1 MKSFFYIVAKLL
13 GIILFKIFF
22 NWEVKGKKYI
32 PRKDGF
38 IIASNHLSYLDPP
51 VIGVASPRKLRYL
64 AKSSLFKTPVLS
76 FLIKIY
82 GAIPIEREKEYSI
95 SIRKG
100 LEILKNGEG
109 LVIFPEGTRNPKGEV
124 KIPKKGVAF
133 LAYKTGVPVIPVKIK
148 GTEKALSVGGK
159 FIKPAKVKVVF
170 GPPVKVESNNYLNQA
185 NRIMNLIK
193 ELK

>member
-1 MKSFFYIVAKLL
+1 MEKIFYISAKLL
-13 GIILFKIFF
+13 GIILFKILF
-22 NWEVKGKKYI
+22 NWEVKGKENI
-32 PRKDGF
+32 PKKGGF

-51 VIGVASPRKLRYL
+51 IIGIASPRKLHYL
-64 AKSSLFKTPVLS
+64 AKSSLFKVPILN

-82 GAIPIEREKEYSI
+82 GGIPIEREKEYSI

-100 LEILKNGEG
+100 LEILKNGDG

-133 LAYKTGVPVIPVKIK
+133 LAYKTGVSVIPVKIK
-148 GTEKALSVGGK
+148 GAAKALSVGGK
-159 FIKPAKVKVVF
+159 FVKPAKVKIIF
-170 GPPVKVESNNYLNQA
+170 GPPVKVESNDYLNQA

-193 ELK
+193 GLE

>member
-1 MKSFFYIVAKLL
+1 MKKIFYISAKLL
-13 GIILFKIFF
+13 GIFLFKILF
-22 NWEVKGKKYI
+22 NWEVKGRKNILKKG
-32 PRKDGF
+32 GF
-38 IIASNHLSYLDPP
+38 IIASNHLSYLDPLI
-51 VIGVASPRKLRYL
+51 IGVASPRKLHYL
-64 AKSSLFKTPVLS
+64 AKSSLFKIPILS

-100 LEILKNGEG
+100 MEILKNGDG

-133 LAYKTGVPVIPVKIK
+133 LAYKIGVPVIPVKIK
-148 GTEKALSVGGK
+148 GAEKALSVGGK
-159 FIKPAKVKVVF
+159 FIKPAKVKVIF
-170 GPPVKVESNNYLNQA
+170 GPPVKVENNNYPNQA
-185 NRIMNLIK
+185 NRIMDLIK

>member
-1 MKSFFYIVAKLL
+1 MGKIFYISAKLL
-13 GIILFKIFF
+13 GLFLFKLFF
-22 NWEVKGKKYI
+22 NWEVKGKKNI
-32 PRKDGF
+32 PRKGGF

-51 VIGVASPRKLRYL
+51 IIGVASPRKLHYL
-64 AKSSLFKTPVLS
+64 AKSSLFKIPVLN

-82 GAIPIEREKEYSI
+82 GAIPIEREREYSI

-100 LEILKNGEG
+100 LEILKKGGG

-133 LAYKTGVPVIPVKIK
+133 LAYKTGVPVIPVKLK
-148 GTEKALSVGGK
+148 GTEKALSGGGK
-159 FIKPAKVKVVF
+159 FIKPAKIKVIF
-170 GPPVKVESNNYLNQA
+170 GPPVKVENNNYSNQA
-185 NRIMNLIK
+185 NKIMNLIN

>member
-1 MKSFFYIVAKLL
+1 MEKIFYISAKLL
-13 GIILFKIFF
+13 GIFLFKVLF
-22 NWEVKGKKYI
+22 NWEVKGKENI
-32 PRKDGF
+32 PKKGGF

-51 VIGVASPRKLRYL
+51 VIGIASPRKLHYL
-64 AKSSLFKTPVLS
+64 AKSSLFKIPVLN

-100 LEILKNGEG
+100 LEILKKGGG

-159 FIKPAKVKVVF
+159 FIKPAKIKVIF
-170 GPPVKVESNNYLNQA
+170 GPPIKAENNNYSNQA
-185 NRIMNLIK
+185 NKIMNLIK